1 MTIVATVRCAL
12 CAALLL
18 ICVPATSCS
27 HPEAHLTIDTQER
40 HQTMAGWEVT
50 ARAWEYDKVND
61 RFDGSWVP
69 ERERLAAMLVDE
81 AGIDRLRLEI
91 KSGMENPVDYWTL
104 FAAGKIG
111 YREYKDHF
119 YEKINDNADPTTLN
133 PAGVQFSDLD
143 WHVENIVL
151 PVKQRLEARGR
162 HLRLNL
168 AYVDF
173 KWTALSG
180 TLSHATKPTEY
191 AELVAATFS
200 HLKEKY
206 GLAPDSL
213 EIIIEPD
220 NTRDWSGVAI
230 GRAIVAA
237 SSRLDAAGFPNVEI
251 IAPSTAKAQRALSYF
266 EDIRSVPGAAQ
277 RMTTLAY
284 HRYDGA
290 PDALDLNEIRDA
302 AHAARVKTAMLEYV
316 DGSVSDLLADLS
328 EGDATAWQK
337 YGIGAMQRAD
347 GATSPGWLIT
357 GREVPGASLDLGL
370 TPLARSLGLL
380 FGTVDQGSVR
390 VSARTDAE
398 DLGTAAFLTPGN
410 KLVVAIHPREDMPLT
425 ISGLRQGPYRM
436 DSVTPDGKARSTVVA
451 VSGSWK
457 MSVTDGTTYV
467 LTEL

>member
-1 MTIVATVRCAL
+1 MTIATAVRYARR
-12 CAALLL
+12 AALWLA
-18 ICVPATSCS
+18 CVPAISCS
-27 HPEAHLTIDTQER
+27 HPEAHLAIDTHER

-69 ERERLAAMLVDE
+69 ERERLAAMLVDD
-81 AGIDRLRLEI
+81 AGIDRIRLEI
-91 KSGMENPVDYWTL
+91 KSGMENPVDYWAL
-104 FAAGKIG
+104 FVAGKIG

-133 PAGVQFSDLD
+133 PEGIQFSDLD

-151 PVKQRLEARGR
+151 PVKQRLKARGR

-180 TLSHATKPTEY
+180 TLSHAGEPAEY
-191 AELVAATFS
+191 AELVAAAFS

-206 GLAPDSL
+206 GLVPDSL

-230 GRAIVAA
+230 GTAIVAA

-251 IAPSTAKAQRALSYF
+251 IAPSTAKAQRALAYF
-266 EDIRSVPGAAQ
+266 KDIRSVPGAAQ

-290 PDALDLNEIRDA
+290 PDALDLNEMRDA
-302 AHAARVKTAMLEYV
+302 ARAARIKTAMLEYV
-316 DGSVSDLLADLS
+316 DGSVSDLLTDLS
-328 EGDATAWQK
+328 EGDTTAWQK
-337 YGIGAMQRAD
+337 YGIATMQRAD
-347 GATSPGWLIT
+347 GTIPPGWLIT
-357 GREVPGASLDLGL
+357 GREVPGARRDLRL
-370 TPLARSLGLL
+370 APMARSLGLL

-390 VSARTDAE
+390 VSARANSE
-398 DLGTAAFLTPGN
+398 DLGAAAFLTPGH
-410 KLVVAIHPREDMPLT
+410 KLVVAIHPQGDMPLT
-425 ISGLRQGPYRM
+425 ISGLRQGRYRVN
-436 DSVTPDGKARSTVVA
+436 SATAAGEARSTIVV
-451 VSGSWK
+451 VNGLLK
-457 MSVTDGTTYV
+457 MPVADGTTYI